1 MKTKI
6 PTPGPAG
13 NPTPVSPTTAFSLV
27 RDDCRRYLLEYCART
42 TASVTLT
49 DAIDAIAIQDG
60 DRSASHRDRIEIE
73 LYHMHIPMCVDTG
86 VLSYDADRQLLRA
99 QPRLGDLEPYF
110 SCARASPV
118 GRNLE

>member
-1 MKTKI
+1 MKTET

-13 NPTPVSPTTAFSLV
+13 SHTPVSPTIAFTLV
-27 RDDCRRYLLEYCART
+27 RDDRRRSLLEYCAT
-42 TASVTLT
+42 TTSSVSVA

-86 VLSYDADRQLLRA
+86 VLSYDSDRQLLRA
-99 QPRLGDLEPYF
+99 RPRLGDLEPYF
-110 SCARASPV
+110 SCARV
-118 GRNLE
+118 GLNLE